1 MKFLKV
7 IVVIAVAVAV
17 VVLAQRRFG
26 QVKLPQRQMMGGPSM
41 VVVEKVKA
49 RPFADRVEA
58 IGTAAANESVTITA
72 TVSEQISKILFDSGD
87 EVKKGDLLVQ
97 LLDNEEQADV
107 NEAETAAVE
116 QLREYGRSKLL
127 WDKKV
132 VSEKE
137 FDTQRSSLD
146 EVKAKL
152 QASRARLRDRAITA
166 PFSGVLGIRKVSVG
180 ALVNPGDVITTLDD
194 LDTIKTEFTVP
205 ETLLG
210 ELKIGMGVEAISAAW
225 PDEKF
230 AGKVSSVDSRVDAT
244 TRSVSAQALI
254 PNPGRRLRGGMLLT
268 IELIGRRREAV
279 AVPEKAL
286 LAFAEKHYAFVL
298 QPDQK
303 AQRREVR
310 LGRRETGWVEILDGL
325 KPGDTIVVEGLM
337 DLRDGAAVMVAG
349 APGKGG
355 PPAAKH

>member
-1 MKFLKV
+1 MKFLKI

-26 QVKLPQRQMMGGPSM
+26 HVQLPQRQMMGGPS
-41 VVVEKVKA
+41 VVAVEQVKV

-72 TVSEQISKILFDSGD
+72 NVSEKVDKILFDSGD
-87 EVKKGDLLVQ
+87 EVKRGALLVQ
-97 LLDNEEQADV
+97 LQDGEEQADV
-107 NEAETAAVE
+107 REAETTAVE
-116 QLREYGRSKLL
+116 HLREYERCRQL
-127 WDKKV
+127 WNKKAI
-132 VSEKE
+132 SEKD
-137 FDTQRSSLD
+137 FDTQRSTL
-146 EVKAKL
+146 EEAKAKL
-152 QASRARLRDRAITA
+152 QAAQARLRDRAISA
-166 PFSGVLGIRKVSVG
+166 PFTGALGIRRVSSG

-210 ELKIGMGVEAISAAW
+210 ELKVGMSVEAVSAAW

-230 AGKVSSVDSRVDAT
+230 SGKVSSVDSRVDST
-244 TRSVSAQALI
+244 TRAVSAQALI
-254 PNPGRRLRGGMLLT
+254 ANPKRRLRGGMLLT

-286 LAFAEKHYAFVL
+286 LAFAEKHYIFAL

-303 AQRREVR
+303 VQRREVK
-310 LGRRETGWVEILDGL
+310 LGRRDTGWVEILDGL
-325 KPGDTIVVEGLM
+325 KPGDTIVVEGVM
-337 DLRDGAAVMVAG
+337 DLKDGADVTVAG
-349 APGKGG
+349 APK
-355 PPAAKH
+355 PPATKR